1 MLSFRFPLVLFFAM
15 PLMGWLLRD
24 GADFWSVLWRRLMP
38 TTLPL
43 CTVLIVVGY
52 AIGSPYT
59 FTQFPVFVA
68 GMQLQWEF
76 QSNPFPDAVGMGP
89 IPWHLVPMLAVVV
102 ADTTW
107 EAARRVPA
115 RLVQG
120 VTLVVCGLTLW
131 AVLAFLRMGVTPNV
145 RDLTRQ
151 WVDSNVPPARCL
163 VMAKAY
169 NAEEMYNPAST
180 SARCLGTTRLDDDA
194 KDYTKVF
201 AEQPIDYLL
210 IHQHLY
216 ASMERLGAAHPV
228 ARYAHFYSALLG
240 AGFTVVH
247 EQQVRPVLFVVDFSS
262 WFSSLD
268 MTHTNPSLRIYQRTG
283 TPTPPR

>member
-1 MLSFRFPLVLFFAM
+1 
-15 PLMGWLLRD
+15 
-24 GADFWSVLWRRLMP
+24 
-38 TTLPL
+38 
-43 CTVLIVVGY
+43 
-52 AIGSPYT
+52 
-59 FTQFPVFVA
+59 VA
-68 GMQLQWEF
+68 
-76 QSNPFPDAVGMGP
+76 
-89 IPWHLVPMLAVVV
+89 
-102 ADTTW
+102 
-107 EAARRVPA
+107 
-115 RLVQG
+115 
-120 VTLVVCGLTLW
+120 CGLTLW
-131 AVLAFLRMGVTPNV
+131 AVLEFLRMGVTPKV

-169 NAEEMYNPAST
+169 NAEEMYNPAFT

-201 AEQPIDYLL
+201 AEKPIDYLL

-247 EQQVRPVLFVVDFSS
+247 EQQVRPVLFGVDFSS

-268 MTHTNPSLRIYQRTG
+268 MTYTNPSLRIYQRTG